1 LTEGAYGDLD
11 RLTAALAEVW
21 PDGSDRIT
29 ARFYAALPRLESFP
43 LSCGLAYEDRYF
55 PDEVR
60 HLLFEIRKGRP
71 YRALFTIQGD
81 RVRVLAIR
89 APGEKP
95 VKPEGIAT

>member
-1 LTEGAYGDLD
+1 
-11 RLTAALAEVW
+11 
-21 PDGSDRIT
+21 
-29 ARFYAALPRLESFP
+29 
-43 LSCGLAYEDRYF
+43 
-55 PDEVR
+55 VR

-95 VKPEGIAT
+95 VKPEDIAT